1 MTAIEKRNAVIKKYE
16 EILGRNKYSQAKR
29 SYAFKKYSDGKYYSD
44 CSSSIALSYKYAGYP
59 FYDNNGS
66 YNPNTVGMYNSK
78 DLIDVPVE
86 IVNGII
92 KNPEVLQLGDML
104 LFAGEDSSRAY
115 SGYVGHV
122 EMVGKISG
130 STITL
135 YGHGS
140 GTPRKTEMNAYCKK
154 RFNQK
159 TSKTK
164 LGHKG
169 LLKVKRFFVDGN
181 DGKILLGSGSKG
193 QEVKDL
199 QAKLVKLGY
208 DLGDYGTNKDG
219 IDGEYGN
226 ATVKAVLAFQQK
238 NNLDATGVVN
248 EETLKAIEAVLN
260 NTAPELNT
268 PEVETP
274 IQDNNQNQIALK
286 PGSWNLR
293 NGPGKEFGIAETVK
307 KGEALEK
314 IDPNDW
320 IPVKSHDGKKVL
332 WISKNAVQE

>member
-1 MTAIEKRNAVIKKYE
+1 
-16 EILGRNKYSQAKR
+16 
-29 SYAFKKYSDGKYYSD
+29 
-44 CSSSIALSYKYAGYP
+44 
-59 FYDNNGS
+59 
-66 YNPNTVGMYNSK
+66 MYNSK
-78 DLIDVPVE
+78 DLVDVPVE

-92 KNPEVLQLGDML
+92 NNPEVLRLGDML

-130 STITL
+130 NTITL

-159 TSKTK
+159 TRKTK

-169 LLKVKRFFVDGN
+169 LLKVKRFFVDGD

-199 QAKLVKLGY
+199 QTKLVKLGY

-219 IDGEYGN
+219 VDGEYGN

-248 EETLKAIEAVLN
+248 EETLKAIETVLN
-260 NTAPELNT
+260 NAAPELNT

-314 IDPNDW
+314 IDPNNW